1 MSTPPDPPSLGLAA
15 GPYAAWVSRTGASL
29 CSLTRDGV
37 DLVLPVDPAVG
48 PVMSQGEVLV
58 PWPNRVD
65 GGQYSFGGVEHQLE
79 ITEPAR
85 DNAIHGLA
93 RHREW
98 AVLAR
103 DGRSVRLGCRLD
115 GAPGY
120 PWALDLDV
128 TYALDADSGLSVTVS
143 AVNVGAAPAPYGN
156 GTHSFLTV
164 GGTVDEAV
172 FHLPAATYL
181 PVDERMIPT
190 NDRLEVAGSELDF
203 RVPRRLG
210 TTVLDTA
217 FTNVTERDTEGRAWV
232 TLSGE
237 NCAVALW
244 ADASYG
250 WIQAFSAER
259 PGHRLHRRG
268 LAVEPM
274 TCPPNAFASGT
285 DLITLRPGETTTSTH
300 GIRAV
305 APLGEDG

>member
-1 MSTPPDPPSLGLAA
+1 MSAPPVSPFLGLTA
-15 GPYAAWVSRTGASL
+15 GPYSAFVSRAGATL
-29 CSLTRDGV
+29 CSLTREGV

-65 GGQYSFGGVEHQLE
+65 GGRYFFGGVEHQLE
-79 ITEPAR
+79 VTEPGR
-85 DNAIHGLA
+85 GNAIHGLA

-98 AVLAR
+98 TVRAR
-103 DGRSVRLGCRLD
+103 DERSVGLGCRLA

-120 PWALDLDV
+120 PWDLDLEV
-128 TYALDADSGLSVTVS
+128 TYTLDADAGLRVAVT
-143 AVNVGAAPAPYGN
+143 AVNLGAEPAPYGN

-164 GGTVDEAV
+164 GGAVDDTTL
-172 FHLPAATYL
+172 HLPAATHL
-181 PVDERMIPT
+181 AVDDRMIPT
-190 NDRLEVAGSELDF
+190 GDAPPVANTELDF
-203 RVPRRLG
+203 RAPRRVG
-210 TTVLDTA
+210 STVLDTA
-217 FTNVTERDTEGRAWV
+217 FTTVTERDDEGRAWV

-237 NCAVALW
+237 DRAVALW
-244 ADASYG
+244 ADATYG

-259 PGHRLHRRG
+259 PGHPLHRRG

-285 DLITLRPGETTTSTH
+285 DVITLGAGETTTSTH

-305 APLGEDG
+305 APLRGRD